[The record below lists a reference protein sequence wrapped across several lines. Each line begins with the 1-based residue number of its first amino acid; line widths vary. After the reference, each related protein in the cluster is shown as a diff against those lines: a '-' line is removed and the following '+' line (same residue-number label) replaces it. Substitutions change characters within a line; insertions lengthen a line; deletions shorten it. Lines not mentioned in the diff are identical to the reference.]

1 MLYSFPLFSH
11 RYPLFV
17 LGVNFEA
24 MWELPDTLIQ
34 HDHITSNDIWKLLQI
49 YGVEAARCSIVSEV
63 QGVFGVYGIDVN
75 ARHLRYRMTLWAS
88 DVLFCFVMLWHIR

>member
-1 MLYSFPLFSH
+1 
-11 RYPLFV
+11 
-17 LGVNFEA
+17 

-75 ARHLRYRMTLWAS
+75 ARHLRW
-88 DVLFCFVMLWHIR
+88 VMCNDIA